1 MRERGDLMEKKI
13 DARDLP
19 CPQPVVL
26 TKKAL
31 EDMDEGVVEV
41 TVDNEPASEN
51 VSRLAQNSNCKVE
64 VKREQN
70 NFRIIIKKGK
80 DDIQKTSKQKK
91 TISVFVTSDTIGK
104 GDDTLGKILI
114 RAFFPTLL
122 EIEPKPSKLI
132 FMNAGV
138 KLTVED
144 SEVLGSLE
152 ELQKNGFEILVC
164 GTCLDFFNI
173 KNRIKV
179 GRISNMFE
187 IMNTLM
193 NSDRIISI

>member
-1 MRERGDLMEKKI
+1 MEKKI

>member
-1 MRERGDLMEKKI
+1 MEKKKI

-31 EDMDEGVVEV
+31 EEMDEGVVEV
-41 TVDNEPASEN
+41 IVDNEPASEN
-51 VSRLAQNSNCKVE
+51 VSRFARNSNCKVE

-70 NFRIIIKKGK
+70 NFRVMIKKEK
-80 DDIQKTSKQKK
+80 HDFQEALKQEK
-91 TISVFVTSDTIGK
+91 TISIFVKSDTIGK
-104 GDDTLGKILI
+104 GYDSLGRILI

-122 EIEPKPSKLI
+122 ETEPKPSKLI

-138 KLTVED
+138 KLTVEG
-144 SEVLGSLE
+144 SEVLGILK
-152 ELQKNGFEILVC
+152 ELWKNGIEILVC

-173 KNRIKV
+173 KNMIKV

>member
-1 MRERGDLMEKKI
+1 MEKKI
-13 DARDLP
+13 DARGLP

-91 TISVFVTSDTIGK
+91 TISVFVKSDTIGK
-104 GDDTLGKILI
+104 GDDSLGKILI

-122 EIEPKPSKLI
+122 ETEPKPSKLI

-138 KLTVED
+138 KLTVEG
-144 SEVLGSLE
+144 SEVLSDLE
-152 ELQKNGFEILVC
+152 ELQKNGIEILVC
-164 GTCLDFFNI
+164 GTCLDFFDI